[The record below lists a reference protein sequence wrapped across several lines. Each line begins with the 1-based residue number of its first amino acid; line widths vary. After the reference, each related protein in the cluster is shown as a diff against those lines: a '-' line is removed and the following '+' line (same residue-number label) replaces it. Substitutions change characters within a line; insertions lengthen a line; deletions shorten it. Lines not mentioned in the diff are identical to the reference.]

1 MRLKRVRRFLH
12 WQFLFCCFSKS
23 VCEQSEEQRSD
34 LLKQL
39 FKDFDVF
46 GGAEFRIAAADSDV
60 KVGSNGA
67 IIAGMVPPNL
77 ESVRGRINAGGKL
90 PIDPQAPA
98 ELSISLT
105 DDPSEMRIRWATQ
118 AQGLTGARVEAIGC
132 VPCTTDAK
140 LAEKRS
146 SFGAVALPR
155 SLVCQA

>member
-118 AQGLTGARVEAIGC
+118 AQGLTGA
-132 VPCTTDAK
+132 
-140 LAEKRS
+140 AESGRS
-146 SFGAVALPR
+146 SPATGGTDGHRLLWQEASE
-155 SLVCQA
+155 SLSIQSTI